1 MSGRN
6 STRVR
11 IVGLTGGV
19 ASGKNFIAE
28 IFAQNGAKVFDA
40 DKEVHDLIAN
50 NSLVIAKIR
59 ENFPESLVDGVVNR
73 KALGQIVFDSKAPQK
88 LLILEKIIHP
98 EVQKKYQDFLAKVK
112 KSSNKIAVLNIPLL
126 QEKKSYECDLIIAA
140 IAPKA
145 VRRKRFLAR
154 ERKKDR
160 ENFVKNLD
168 QLKKKFEQ
176 ICQSQ
181 LTNFQQKNNADYVLN
196 TSQSKAKTKLDAEKL
211 YAEIFGAN
219 CCCAPQ
225 KSITRN

>member
-11 IVGLTGGV
+11 IIGLTGGV

-28 IFAQNGAKVFDA
+28 IFAQNGANVFDA

-50 NSLVIAKIR
+50 NSRVIAKIS
-59 ENFPESLVDGVVNR
+59 ENFPESLVEGVINR
-73 KALGQIVFDSKAPQK
+73 KILGEIVFDAKNRQR
-88 LLILEKIIHP
+88 LLILEDIIHP
-98 EVQKKYQDFLAKVK
+98 EVQKKYRAFLAQVK

-126 QEKKSYECDLIIAA
+126 QEKKSYECDTIIAV

-160 ENFVKNLD
+160 KNFVKNLD
-168 QLKKKFEQ
+168 QLRKKFEQ

-196 TSQSKAKTKLDAEKL
+196 TIQSKAKTRLDAQKL
-211 YAEIFGAN
+211 YKLISRGA
-219 CCCAPQ
+219 
-225 KSITRN
+225 